1 MNELQEFKD
10 SWWAH
15 RETFALL
22 AAGLVF
28 VCAQA
33 VILLWTLRR
42 LQELSNIRERMS
54 RLADGL
60 ALLTDTTEAGL
71 AAVVQQMERVSWK
84 PKATQPASRVSVAK
98 RVADLARKGERVTRI
113 AEHEALSESEVRL
126 HLALSGK
133 RLDAEASAPPP
144 SRRERTRCLVQTTS
158 R

>member
-1 MNELQEFKD
+1 MSGLLLEIKD
-10 SWWAH
+10 FYWAH
-15 RETFALL
+15 REALGIL

-28 VCAQA
+28 VCAQV

-71 AAVVQQMERVSWK
+71 AAVAQQVEQLGR
-84 PKATQPASRVSVAK
+84 KAKSVRSSSRPSVAK
-98 RVADLARKGERVTRI
+98 RVVDLARKGERITRI

-126 HLALSGK
+126 HLAMSK
-133 RLDAEASAPPP
+133 PRLDGESTPPLAS
-144 SRRERTRCLVQTTS
+144 
-158 R
+158 